1 MLKNNSFQLLT
12 LLVLV
17 GALSLPS
24 FAQSKP
30 KPAAKQNPNNSVAA
44 SEDTTEKNSGIKD
57 TIEIVEGPRVESVG
71 KNSAVLEWKTN
82 KEAATRVQYGTAHNS
97 LTQHA
102 YEPGGAREHK
112 IALKNLKPAT
122 TYFYAI
128 ENRGGKQRYDGQFQ
142 TKQ

>member
-1 MLKNNSFQLLT
+1 MLKNNSFRLVTVLT
-12 LLVLV
+12 IAGVL
-17 GALSLPS
+17 GLWS

-30 KPAAKQNPNNSVAA
+30 KPAPKQNPSSAVATDENA
-44 SEDTTEKNSGIKD
+44 TEKRSGIND
-57 TIEIVEGPRVESVG
+57 TVDIVEGPRVESVG

-82 KEAATRVQYGTAHNS
+82 KEAASRVQYGTSAAT

-102 YEPGGAREHK
+102 YEPGGSREHK
-112 IALKNLKPAT
+112 IALKNLKPGT

-128 ENRGGKQRYDGQFQ
+128 ENRTGKQRYDGQFQ